1 MHGCEAHLWGVSG
14 PSVLGIR
21 DLCPRGVAWPP
32 LLRLL
37 EACAPCLGASPGRSL
52 LLTQAGS
59 PSVSASGPRPAWSR
73 GGGVSARPG
82 SHPGG
87 CGEPSWATA
96 LNYRCRWR
104 SSCRP
109 GPVLCARLLTCS
121 HRARALDQRQLGR
134 APRSLQPFPGGS
146 RGSAGPPAGPLSF
159 PEPRSFGPPGS
170 GLRGSAGPG
179 PSPLVQPRLPR
190 LPCLGGTGH
199 LPAASGLTAHGE
211 QEGGGGDTAGR
222 V

>member
-1 MHGCEAHLWGVSG
+1 MPPGSGLAAVAAAPRGLCTLSGGLARQKPASHSGWLPFRFCVWAQTCLESGWRGQCQARFPSWRLWRA
-14 PSVLGIR
+14 VLGHGSE
-21 DLCPRGVAWPP
+21 LQMPVALFLPP
-32 LLRLL
+32 G
-37 EACAPCLGASPGRSL
+37 AC
-52 LLTQAGS
+52 
-59 PSVSASGPRPAWSR
+59 
-73 GGGVSARPG
+73 
-82 SHPGG
+82 
-87 CGEPSWATA
+87 
-96 LNYRCRWR
+96 
-104 SSCRP
+104 
-109 GPVLCARLLTCS
+109 LCARLLTCS

-134 APRSLQPFPGGS
+134 APRSPQPFPGGS